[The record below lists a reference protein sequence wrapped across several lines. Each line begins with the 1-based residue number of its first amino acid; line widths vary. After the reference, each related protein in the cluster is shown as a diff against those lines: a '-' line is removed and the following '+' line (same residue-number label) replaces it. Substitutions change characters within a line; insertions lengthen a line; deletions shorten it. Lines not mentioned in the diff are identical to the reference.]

1 MFELRVLT
9 GLHQGT
15 ALPLIGTEW
24 TIGEGHT
31 CCLSL
36 KDVGIH
42 KKHATLV
49 RNENGWVLI
58 YEGNSINHQEEIK
71 HDIPF
76 KVECVW
82 LVVTDSNNLWKKFQ
96 IGEHVQR
103 KRFNSIDFLGTFL
116 LLVSIIVFI
125 TWQVAGPTHDTS
137 DSSSSLKKENVVAL
151 HDSKTEEEI
160 LTDMLTSRNLNVRAI
175 KIDNDRKIEIH
186 GNLEGK
192 DYKKLKRLLNYL
204 DDNYH
209 FENKVNNNVIE
220 VENKLPF
227 KIRQISNSPMPYIIT
242 DSGGFLFVGDEVLGV
257 KLLSVSSDHVSFS
270 GNVEISIGW

>member
-31 CCLSL
+31 CCLIL
-36 KDVGIH
+36 KDSGIH
-42 KKHATLV
+42 EKHATLIK
-49 RNENGWVLI
+49 NENGWELI
-58 YEGNSINHQEEIK
+58 YEVKSTNYQNEVK

-76 KVECVW
+76 RLERVW
-82 LVVTDSNNLWKKFQ
+82 FMITDSNNLWKKFQ
-96 IGEHVQR
+96 NDEYVQS
-103 KRFNSIDFLGTFL
+103 KRFNSIDFLGVFL
-116 LLVSIIVFI
+116 LLASIIVFI
-125 TWQVAGPTHDTS
+125 SWQLADPTHDTS
-137 DSSSSLKKENVVAL
+137 DSLRVLKKENVVAL

-160 LTDMLTSRNLNVRAI
+160 LTDMLTFRNLNVRVI
-175 KIDNDRKIEIH
+175 KIDNDKKIELH
-186 GNLEGK
+186 GNLKGD

-220 VENKLPF
+220 VENELPF
-227 KIRQISNSPMPYIIT
+227 KIRQISSSPMPYIIT
-242 DSGGFLFVGDEVLGV
+242 DSGDFLFIGDEILGV
-257 KLLSVSSDHVSFS
+257 KLLSVSSDNISFGGS
-270 GNVEISIGW
+270 VDINIGW